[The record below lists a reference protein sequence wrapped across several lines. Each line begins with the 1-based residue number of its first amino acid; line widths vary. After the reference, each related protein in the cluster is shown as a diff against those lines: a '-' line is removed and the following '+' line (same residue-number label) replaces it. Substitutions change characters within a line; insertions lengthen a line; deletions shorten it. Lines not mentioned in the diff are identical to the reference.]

1 MADGG
6 IADFTKQ
13 VTQTNAAL
21 KGKFNKSLTA
31 TYAKV
36 TILSKAFGPF
46 LDVWMKLKPAISA
59 VLSPLKLFTKPFTVL
74 DKTSKSVR
82 LSFLGIITVL
92 MTFVAF
98 LALLAGGLGKGNE
111 ASEGVVASIGRLRD
125 KLVET
130 WEKIGEF
137 DLQPV
142 FDLASGV
149 IDTWVSLAE
158 ELFGEVVDIIIHV
171 LDNYDKIPQALEDVG
186 FLDTLRGAW
195 QNLKDGLDPLIQGVT
210 DMLDAMGY
218 SGMDLSETIIAMAED
233 IWNAL
238 DDWGIIEIFNS
249 IIDLTSEFIEMI
261 MTLVGTVL
269 TEIAKLTGTEE
280 FDIFAGM
287 VESLLTTITGT
298 IDQMLDL
305 FGSLFE
311 SISNLLQGEE
321 DPFQP
326 LMDSAQGLYDF
337 VTGKFDDLLEWLGGI
352 DIMGALG
359 DAGEWIMDMGGAA
372 LGALMPQ
379 GATGGIMKGPKSGFP
394 AILHGTEAVVPL
406 PDGNS
411 IPVAIEGELGG
422 GGGGTFNINVSGA
435 NGDPEKIAKAVG
447 KEVQRVFKSRSRSGG
462 YGRGI

>member
-74 DKTSKSVR
+74 DKTTKSVR
-82 LSFLGIITVL
+82 LSFLGIIGVL
-92 MTFVAF
+92 MTFIAFFAIVADR
-98 LALLAGGLGKGNE
+98 LGKGNE
-111 ASEGVVASIGRLRD
+111 ASDGVIGSIGRLKD
-125 KLVET
+125 KMIEL
-130 WEKIGEF
+130 WNKLGEF

-142 FDLASGV
+142 FDLASEV
-149 IDTWVSLAE
+149 INTWVGIAG

-186 FLDTLRGAW
+186 FMDALRDAW
-195 QNLKDGLDPLIQGVT
+195 GSLKDGIDPLIQGIR
-210 DMLDAMGY
+210 DMMDAMGY
-218 SGMDLSETIIAMAED
+218 SGMDLSETIIAMATD
-233 IWNAL
+233 IWTTL
-238 DDWGIIEIFNS
+238 DNWGIIGLLNS
-249 IIDLTSEFIEMI
+249 IIGFMGDLYQLV
-261 MTLVGTVL
+261 MTLFGFL
-269 TEIAKLTGTEE
+269 LSELAKLTATDE
-280 FDIFAGM
+280 FGVFAGY
-287 VESLLTTITGT
+287 VSDAFEWITG
-298 IDQMLDL
+298 ILSDGLD
-305 FGSLFE
+305 FIGDFMDD
-311 SISNLLQGEE
+311 ISAALSSD
-321 DPFQP
+321 DPWGA
-326 LMDSAQGLYDF
+326 LSDGVGDMYDF
-337 VTGKFDDLLEWLGGI
+337 VVGKLEDLLAWLDGF

-372 LGALMPQ
+372 LGKLMP
-379 GATGGIMKGPKSGFP
+379 GAATGGIMSGPKSGFP

>member
-1 MADGG
+1 MAEPG

-13 VTQTNAAL
+13 VTGANLAL
-21 KGKFNKSLTA
+21 KGKFNKSLTM
-31 TYAKV
+31 THVRV
-36 TILSKAFGPF
+36 TALSKAFGPF
-46 LDVWMKLKPAISA
+46 YDFWLKLKPAISA
-59 VLSPLKLFTKPFTVL
+59 VLSPLKLFTKPFTTL
-74 DKTSKSVR
+74 DKTTKSVR

-98 LALLAGGLGKGNE
+98 LAILADRLGKGNE
-111 ASEGVVASIGRLRD
+111 ASDGVIASIGRLKD
-125 KLVET
+125 KLIET
-130 WEKIGEF
+130 WDKLGEF

-142 FDLASGV
+142 FDLASDA
-149 IDTWVSLAE
+149 IDAWVSIAS

-186 FLDTLRGAW
+186 FLDALRDAW
-195 QNLKDGLDPLIQGVT
+195 QSLKDGLDPLITGIR

-238 DDWGIIEIFNS
+238 DNWGV
-249 IIDLTSEFIEMI
+249 IDFINAVIGVIGDLGQLI
-261 MTLVGTVL
+261 MTVVGFIL
-269 TEIAKLTGTEE
+269 SELAKLTATDEWAVFSGYASDAIEWVMGILTDGLN
-280 FDIFAGM
+280 FIGDFMDDISAA
-287 VESLLTTITGT
+287 LTS
-298 IDQMLDL
+298 D
-305 FGSLFE
+305 
-311 SISNLLQGEE
+311 
-321 DPFQP
+321 DPWGA
-326 LMDSAQGLYDF
+326 LSDGVGAMYDF
-337 VTGKFDDLLEWLGGI
+337 VVGKLEDLLDWLGDF

-359 DAGEWIMDMGGAA
+359 DAGSFIMDMGGAVWDA
-372 LGALMPQ
+372 LPM

-435 NGDPEKIAKAVG
+435 NGDPDKIAKAVG
-447 KEVQRVFKSRSRSGG
+447 REVQRVFKSRSRSGG